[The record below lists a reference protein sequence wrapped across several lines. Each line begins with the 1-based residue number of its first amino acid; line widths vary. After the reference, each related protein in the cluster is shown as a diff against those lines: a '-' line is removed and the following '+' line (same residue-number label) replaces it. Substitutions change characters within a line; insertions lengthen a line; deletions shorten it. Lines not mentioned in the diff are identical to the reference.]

1 MSTKQEYLSGGLNNL
16 MLSDRKGEQNPQ
28 GEQALRVQGVERR
41 LVGWNAGFYPV
52 FIDATGNEVWN
63 DITLPLYLAVS

>member
-1 MSTKQEYLSGGLNNL
+1 MSTKQQYLSGGFNNL
-16 MLSDRKGEQNPQ
+16 VFSDGKGEQNPQ

-52 FIDATGNEVWN
+52 FTDTEGNEIWS